1 MSGALRIQPL
11 SASEVSSIYEKCVGI
26 LSGYGVRV
34 DHAPALERLRKAGA
48 EVDLETRMVKF
59 GRETIEAALRS
70 APKGF
75 VAKGGAQ
82 KHDLPLPHP
91 ERSFYTSS
99 CIQSMLYHD
108 PDTGGFR
115 DVTEELFAE
124 WCQLVEV
131 LPNIDACAIQT
142 PMDVPPETAD
152 VHGLNVQLQNTSKP
166 LNVLAY
172 CMESVP
178 YLFEL
183 LLARAGS
190 EEALRERPLLWFD
203 PTSLSPLVYKDM
215 DLETIILCCKYGVP
229 VAPCSLALGGGTG
242 PITPAGGALL
252 VGVEVLAMIVM
263 VQLLAPGHPVM
274 ASGYNSTLDMATGNA
289 NIASVETGL
298 AQAAAAQFMKEA
310 FEVPVLMASM
320 WTDSY
325 VSDGQTVMAKSLNA
339 AFNTMAGADV
349 SYGAGRLGGSTL
361 ASPMQLIIDDRL
373 TSLLR
378 RYVDGVTVDDDT
390 LGLDAILQ
398 AGPGGHYLKLKH
410 TLKHCREAVR
420 PDLFVSDPLDIWQ
433 TNGGKDLY
441 ARAVDKYRE
450 LREGLQPLPLPA
462 DTKRAMDDVVKAA
475 DKALAR

>member
-11 SASEVSSIYEKCVGI
+11 SASEVSSIYEKCVEI

-242 PITPAGGALL
+242 PITPSGGALL

-339 AFNTMAGADV
+339 AINAMAGADV

-378 RYVDGVTVDDDT
+378 RYVDGVQVDDET
-390 LGLDAILQ
+390 LGMDAILQ

-420 PDLFVSDPLDIWQ
+420 PDLFVSDPLDTWQ
-433 TNGGKDLY
+433 TSGGKDLY

-450 LREGLQPLPLPA
+450 LRETLAPLPLPD
-462 DTKRAMDDVVKAA
+462 DTKRDMDDVVKAA

>member
-11 SASEVSSIYEKCVGI
+11 SASEVSSIYEKCVEI

-410 TLKHCREAVR
+410 TLQHCREAVR

-450 LREGLQPLPLPA
+450 LREGLQPLPLPD

>member
-1 MSGALRIQPL
+1 MSGALRLQPL
-11 SASEVSSIYEKCVGI
+11 SPSDVSSIYEKCVEI
-26 LSGYGVRV
+26 LSGYGVKV
-34 DHAPALERLRKAGA
+34 DHRPALDLLRAAGA
-48 EVDLETRMVKF
+48 EVDAETMMVKF
-59 GRETIEAALRS
+59 TRETIEVALRTVP
-70 APKGF
+70 AGF
-75 VAKGGAQ
+75 VAKGGAE
-82 KHDLPLPHP
+82 KHDLALPHP
-91 ERSFYTSS
+91 DRSFYTSS
-99 CIQSMLYHD
+99 CIQSMLYQD

-115 DVTEELFAE
+115 DVTEESFAE
-124 WCQLVEV
+124 WCQLIEV
-131 LPNIDACAIQT
+131 LPNIDSCAIQT

-183 LLARAGS
+183 ILARAGS

-203 PTSLSPLVYKDM
+203 PTSLSPLVYKAM
-215 DLETIILCCKYGVP
+215 DLETIIKCCQYGVP

-263 VQLLAPGHPVM
+263 VQLLAPGHPIL
-274 ASGYNSTLDMATGNA
+274 ACGYNSTLDMATGNA

-310 FEVPVLMASM
+310 FGVPVLMASM

-325 VSDGQTVMAKSLNA
+325 VSDGQTVLAKSLNA
-339 AFNTMAGADV
+339 AVNTMAGADV

-373 TSLLR
+373 TSILR
-378 RYVDGVTVDDDT
+378 RYVQGVQVDDDT
-390 LGLDAILQ
+390 LGLDAILA
-398 AGPGGHYLKLKH
+398 AGAGGHYIKLPH
-410 TLKHCREAVR
+410 TLKHCRDAVR
-420 PDLFVSDPLDIWQ
+420 PDLFVADPLDTWQ
-433 TNGGKDLY
+433 TSGSKDLY
-441 ARAVDKYRE
+441 ARAVDKYRD
-450 LREGLQPLPLPA
+450 LRSTLAPLDLP
-462 DTKRAMDDVVKAA
+462 DDVKRDMDNVVKAA
-475 DKALAR
+475 DKALAN

>member
-1 MSGALRIQPL
+1 MSGTLRIQPL
-11 SASEVSSIYEKCVGI
+11 SESDISTIYEKCVEV
-26 LSGYGVRV
+26 LSGQGVKV
-34 DHAPALERLRKAGA
+34 DHELALERLGDAGA
-48 EVDLETRMVKF
+48 MVDVDTRMVKF
-59 GRETIEAALRS
+59 TRETIEAALRS
-70 APKGF
+70 APKEF
-75 VAKGGAQ
+75 VAKGGAE
-82 KHDLPLPHP
+82 KHDLLLPHP

-115 DVTEELFAE
+115 DVTEDLFAE
-124 WCQLVEV
+124 WCQLIEV

-215 DLETIILCCKYGVP
+215 DLETIMLCCKYGVP
-229 VAPCSLALGGGTG
+229 VAPCSLVLGGGTG

-263 VQLLAPGHPVM
+263 VQLLAPGHPVL

-298 AQAAAAQFMKEA
+298 AQAAAAQFMKAA
-310 FEVPVLMASM
+310 FGVPVLMASL

-339 AFNTMAGADV
+339 TFNAMAGADV

-361 ASPMQLIIDDRL
+361 ASPAQLVIDDRM
-373 TSLLR
+373 TAILR
-378 RYVDGVTVDDDT
+378 RYVDGVQVDEDT

-398 AGPGGHYLKLKH
+398 AGPGGHYIKLKH

-420 PDLFVSDPLDIWQ
+420 PDLFISEPLDTWQ
-433 TNGGKDLY
+433 TNGSKDLY

-450 LREGLQPLPLPA
+450 LRSSLAPLDLP
-462 DTKRAMDDVVKAA
+462 DDVKRDMDNVVKAA
-475 DKALAR
+475 DKALGA